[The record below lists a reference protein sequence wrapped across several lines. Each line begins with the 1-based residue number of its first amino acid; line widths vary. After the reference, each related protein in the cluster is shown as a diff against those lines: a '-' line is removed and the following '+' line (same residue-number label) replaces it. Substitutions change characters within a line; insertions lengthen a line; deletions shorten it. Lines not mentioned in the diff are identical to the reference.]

1 MHSTTQ
7 LPLKK
12 NNSEISASNIGV
24 LLVNLGTPERCD
36 RISVRK
42 FLAEFLS
49 DRRVIELSA
58 WLWQPI
64 LHGVILTTR
73 PSKVVRA
80 YEKIWRVDQNES
92 PLRFFTRRQAEELA
106 IEMSDC
112 RPAVVVSW
120 AMRYG
125 VPPLRDSLEQL
136 RDQGCQKIL
145 VVPLYPQYSATS
157 TATVTDK
164 VFDILK
170 TWRWQPALR
179 TLPPYFDHPIY
190 IRALADTVTAY
201 LAQVESRPEK
211 LIASYHGLPKQ
222 CVEKGD
228 PYFSHCAETTRLL
241 MDKLGVDNQYLQMTF
256 QSRFG
261 PKKWL
266 EPATD
271 QTLIELAQSGVKR
284 VAILTPGFAADCL
297 ETLEEIGIQNR
308 EIFLKNGG
316 ECYDLLPCF
325 NDSETGIGLLNDL
338 VRQQLGG
345 WIES

>member
-1 MHSTTQ
+1 MHS
-7 LPLKK
+7 
-12 NNSEISASNIGV
+12 NNQGPSKRDTSEISATKIGV
-24 LLVNLGTPERCD
+24 LLVNLGTPEHCD

-49 DRRVIELSA
+49 DRRVIELSP

-64 LHGVILTTR
+64 LQGIILTTR
-73 PSKVVRA
+73 PGKVVRA
-80 YEKIWRVDQNES
+80 YRKIWLTDQDES

-106 IEMSDC
+106 LKMSDYS
-112 RPAVVVSW
+112 PSIVVSW

-136 RDQGCQKIL
+136 RDQGCKKIL

-179 TLPPYFDHPIY
+179 TLPPYFDHPVY
-190 IRALADTVTAY
+190 IRALADTVTDY
-201 LAQVESRPEK
+201 LAKVESRPETI
-211 LIASYHGLPKQ
+211 IASYHGLPKQ

-228 PYFSHCAETTRLL
+228 PYFDQCAETTRLL
-241 MDKLGVDNQYLQMTF
+241 REMLDVDDHYLQMTF

-271 QTLIELAQSGVKR
+271 QTLIQLAQSGVKR
-284 VAILTPGFAADCL
+284 VMVLTPGFAVDCL

-308 EIFLKNGG
+308 EIFVKNGG
-316 ECYDLLPCF
+316 DRYDLLACL

-338 VRQQLGG
+338 VRQQLEG